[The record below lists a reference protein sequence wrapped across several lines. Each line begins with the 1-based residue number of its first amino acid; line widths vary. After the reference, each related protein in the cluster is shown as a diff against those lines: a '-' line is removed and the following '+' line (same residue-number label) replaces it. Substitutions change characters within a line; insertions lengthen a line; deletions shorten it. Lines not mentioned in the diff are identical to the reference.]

1 MNISVYKSDGSDSG
15 KKVELSDSIFNVEV
29 NEQVMYEAVRQYL
42 AHQRQGTHK
51 TKGRSEVN
59 RTTKKAFKQKGT
71 GGARRGSYKSPI
83 VKGGGT
89 IFGPQPRAYSISL
102 NRKMKQLAR
111 LSALT
116 LKAKAEEVIV
126 VEDLSI
132 EKPSTKAF
140 NSIIGALKVAGQ
152 KVLLLTDSSDNNVY
166 LSSRNLPK
174 TSVKNVT
181 DMNTYE
187 IMNADVVIFTTSALN
202 NLQNEKAVEAA

>member
-132 EKPSTKAF
+132 EKPSTKSF

>member
-1 MNISVYKSDGSDSG
+1 MNISIYKSDGSDSG
-15 KKVELSDSIFNVEV
+15 NKIELSDSIFNVEV

-59 RTTKKAFKQKGT
+59 RTSKKAFKQKGT
-71 GGARRGSYKSPI
+71 GGARRGSYRSPI

-89 IFGPQPRAYSISL
+89 IFGPQPRAYTIAI

-116 LKAKAEEVIV
+116 LKARAEEIMV
-126 VEDLSI
+126 VEDFSMDS
-132 EKPSTKAF
+132 PSTKGF
-140 NSIIGALKVAGQ
+140 TNVLSSLKVSGQ
-152 KVLLLTDSSDNNVY
+152 KVLLLTDSADKNVY

-174 TSVKNVT
+174 TSVKNVG
-181 DMNTYE
+181 DLNTYE
-187 IMNADVVIFTTSALN
+187 IMNADVLIFTTSAIA
-202 NLQNEKAVEAA
+202 NLQTEKTAEVA

>member
-15 KKVELSDSIFNVEV
+15 KKIELSDSIFNVEV

-89 IFGPQPRAYSISL
+89 IFGPQPRAYSIAI

-116 LKAKAEEVIV
+116 LKAKAEEILV
-126 VEDLSI
+126 VEDLSMDT
-132 EKPSTKAF
+132 PSTKSF
-140 NSIIGALKVAGQ
+140 NSVLSALKVSGK
-152 KVLLLTDSSDNNVY
+152 KVLLLTDSIDKNVY
-166 LSSRNLPK
+166 LSARNLPK
-174 TSVKNVT
+174 TSVKKVS

-187 IMNADVVIFTTSALN
+187 IMNADLLIFSSSALES
-202 NLQNEKAVEAA
+202 LQNSNTVEAA

>member
-15 KKVELSDSIFNVEV
+15 NKIELSDSIFNVEV

-89 IFGPQPRAYSISL
+89 IFGPQPRAYSIAL
-102 NRKMKQLAR
+102 NRKAKQLAR

-116 LKAKAEEVIV
+116 LKARAEEIIV
-126 VEDLSI
+126 VENI
-132 EKPSTKAF
+132 NMEAPSTKSF
-140 NSIIGALKVAGQ
+140 NEVMTALKVDGQ
-152 KVLLLTDSSDNNVY
+152 KVLLLTDNVDKNVY

-174 TSVKNVT
+174 ASVKKVS
-181 DMNTYE
+181 DLNTYE
-187 IMNADVVIFTTSALN
+187 IMNADVLIFTSSAIEA
-202 NLQNEKAVEAA
+202 LQSNSTVEAA